1 MPDFYHFTGVIN
13 SATLTEWKI
22 SVDSQ
27 GREFFK
33 SKGTLDKTF
42 MLPYLN
48 EQMTLQEDY
57 RIPSGTPPQGYFG
70 KFAYKQSSGDLP
82 PRTSVIEVPRETVSN
97 PSFNKRK
104 MQGEIIVSPMKVG
117 KLTIVEYPYTVNP
130 STVELHQQH
139 RSLPGDPNF
148 STKTLL
154 GRTVSIVSG
163 KYVSGTWYAQGARTL
178 GSAKLYMPF
187 DKSRYTALL
196 SAGEISDK
204 LVVDTAA
211 SLNEV
216 TLDLLTNLAELPE
229 TVKMV
234 QDILGFAGNK
244 LKAFKTAEKRLKKKL
259 LKQGVPQNELQAADA
274 LASLWLQ
281 FRYGIMPVYYTLQ
294 DIKNVLKDKFAAE
307 YVKESKTLNHILEP
321 EQGFQGAISSVSSCW
336 MKRRFDPTDSS
347 AQFRRVFGVNPL
359 VTAWELT
366 TLSFVV
372 DWFVNVGDVIS
383 TLSPIPSLEEKATY
397 SWKNNVQGTIT
408 KPSFPN
414 GKVTIDLSYYEITPI
429 NYMDHVSLTFEPV
442 LTAKRKL
449 DALALTWSFSRSFFR
464 SLK

>member
-13 SATLTEWKI
+13 SATLTEWEV

-33 SKGTLDKTF
+33 VKGSLNKEF
-42 MLPYLN
+42 MLPYLQ
-48 EQMTLQEDY
+48 EQMLAQRDY
-57 RIPSGTPPQGYFG
+57 RIPTGTPPQGYFG
-70 KFAYKQSSGDLP
+70 KFAYRQSSGDLKP
-82 PRTSVIEVPRETVSN
+82 KTSVIEVPRETTKN
-97 PSFNKRK
+97 HSFEKRK
-104 MQGEIIVSPMKVG
+104 ARGEIIVSPMKVG
-117 KLTIVEYPYTVNP
+117 KLTITEHPYLVNPQTVEY
-130 STVELHQQH
+130 HQQQ

-148 STKTLL
+148 TTKTLL

-163 KYVSGTWYAQGARTL
+163 KYVSGSWYAQGARTL

-187 DKSRYTALL
+187 DKSRYTDLL
-196 SAGEISDK
+196 SAGEISNK

-216 TLDLLTNLAELPE
+216 TLDLLTNLAEFPE

-234 QDILGFAGNK
+234 RDTLSFAGNK

-259 LKQGVPQNELQAADA
+259 LKQGIPQNELQGADA

-294 DIKNVLKDKFAAE
+294 NIKDVLKDKFAAE

-321 EQGFQGAISSVSSCW
+321 ENGFQGAMSSVSSCW
-336 MKRRFDPTDSS
+336 MKRRFDPADFSS
-347 AQFRRVFGVNPL
+347 QFRRVFGVNPF

-372 DWFVNVGDVIS
+372 DWFVNVGDVVS
-383 TLSPIPSLEEKATY
+383 ALSPIPSLEEKATF
-397 SWKNNVQGTIT
+397 SWKNNVEGSIT
-408 KPSFPN
+408 KPTFPE
-414 GKVTIDLSYYEITPI
+414 GRVDISLSYYEITPI

-442 LTAKRKL
+442 LTTKRKL
-449 DALALTWSFSRSFFR
+449 DALALSWSFTRSFFR